1 MGISTIS
8 GYRGASLF
16 EAVGLNQDVR
26 ELSFCNMPARIN
38 GTGFDD
44 IQQDLLQRFQK
55 AWLKRKPL
63 AQGGLLKYVHGS
75 EYHAYNPDVVV
86 ALQEAANTGDEG
98 AYKIYASM

>member
-16 EAVGLNQDVR
+16 EAVGLNEDVR

-63 AQGGLLKYVHGS
+63 A
-75 EYHAYNPDVVV
+75 
-86 ALQEAANTGDEG
+86 
-98 AYKIYASM
+98 